1 MSIQPLRFITLP
13 ISHYCEKVRWA
24 LDRQRIPY
32 REEGHAPLLHALS
45 TLPATGFRVRTT
57 PVLIDDNPGA
67 RHVIADSTDC
77 LRYLATHYGASWLY
91 APPEAALLEDQLDSE
106 LGPHT
111 RRLVYFYILP
121 DAGRVVPLLTRET
134 PALEARL
141 AAPLFPLIRRIMQR
155 AMRIDAA
162 GAERSRE
169 KVRQQLD
176 LISERLR
183 DGRRYLCGDAL
194 SAADITFAAMA
205 APVTLPPAYGRFE
218 LPALETLPPP
228 LRDEIERARATPAGQ
243 LALRLYAED
252 RRPAPGAGSGVDA
265 RRLA

>member
-1 MSIQPLRFITLP
+1 MSIKPLRFITLP

-24 LDRQRIPY
+24 LDRQKVPY
-32 REEGHAPLLHALS
+32 REEGHAPLLHALA
-45 TLPATGFRVRTT
+45 TLPATGFRIRTT

-67 RHVIADSTDC
+67 QHVIADSTDC
-77 LRYLATHYGASWLY
+77 LRYLAARYGASWLY
-91 APPEAALLEDQLDSE
+91 SPPEAALLEDQLDSE

-111 RRLVYFYILP
+111 RRLVYSYILP
-121 DAGRVVPLLTRET
+121 DSERVVPLLTRGT

-141 AAPLFPLIRRIMQR
+141 VAPLFPLIRRIMQR

-162 GAERSRE
+162 GVERSRDQI
-169 KVRQQLD
+169 RQQLD

-183 DGRRYLCGDAL
+183 DGRRYLCGDTL
-194 SAADITFAAMA
+194 SAADLTFAALA
-205 APVTLPPAYGRFE
+205 APVTLPRGYGRFE

-243 LALRLYAED
+243 LALRLYAEE
-252 RRPAPGAGSGVDA
+252 RRPTGGQQS
-265 RRLA
+265 